1 MTTFLRRVVWPAFAL
16 LIALTLITGV
26 AYPLVVTAA
35 AQVAFPHQANGSL
48 IVADGKTIGS
58 SLIGQCFD
66 QPRYFWGRPSAAGA
80 TDDNPCGY
88 DGTSSAGTNL
98 GPTSQA
104 LIDRIAAEVD
114 RERAANG
121 GGPVPVDLVT
131 TSASGLDPHISPAAA
146 EYQVTRVAQARG
158 MSTDDVRAAVARHT
172 EQPTL
177 GFLGLPR
184 VNVLELN
191 LDLDG
196 LLG

>member
-1 MTTFLRRVVWPAFAL
+1 MTTFLRRSLLPAVTVL
-16 LIALTLITGV
+16 VALTLITGV
-26 AYPLVVTAA
+26 IYPLAVTLI

-48 IVADGKTIGS
+48 FVTADGRTVGS
-58 SLIGQCFD
+58 SLIGQAFSEP
-66 QPRYFWGRPSAAGA
+66 QYFWGRPSAAGA
-80 TDDNPCGY
+80 DGY
-88 DGTSSAGTNL
+88 DGTSSAASNL
-98 GPTSQA
+98 GPTSKD
-104 LIDRIAAEVD
+104 LIDRITAEVD
-114 RERAANG
+114 RLREANG

-146 EYQVTRVAQARG
+146 EYQVARVAAARS
-158 MSTDDVRAAVARHT
+158 MSEGDVRAAVARHT

-196 LLG
+196 LLAG